1 MDDVWQYHFSLRV
14 HFVLM
19 MQIQI
24 KWLKKSES
32 EMVANV
38 WPKHN
43 KYTGQKKIQEQA
55 KDGMSMQWSEPYLSI
70 K

>member
-1 MDDVWQYHFSLRV
+1 
-14 HFVLM
+14 M